1 MAAFLV
7 TQIGGGPRR
16 RLGWWF
22 LPMIREPFGRAVLRL
37 SRDPDLRHSLGVA
50 AFPRVRQNF
59 PMEKCVKAH
68 EDLYEELLDQR
79 R

>member
-1 MAAFLV
+1 
-7 TQIGGGPRR
+7 
-16 RLGWWF
+16 
-22 LPMIREPFGRAVLRL
+22 MIREPFGRAVLRL

-68 EDLYEELLDQR
+68 EDLYEELLNQR